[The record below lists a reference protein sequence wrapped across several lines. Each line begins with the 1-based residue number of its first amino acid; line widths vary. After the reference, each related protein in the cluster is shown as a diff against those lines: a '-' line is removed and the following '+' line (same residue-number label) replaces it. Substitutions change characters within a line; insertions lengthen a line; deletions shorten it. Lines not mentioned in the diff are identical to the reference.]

1 MVCSCR
7 LKWLRDRF
15 NQFPGFEDEDE
26 WRTYTAALIMEII
39 GTLIVPD
46 ASGDTVPSMYAQ
58 FIDFDRPVRY
68 SWASALLACLYR
80 NLCAASHVG
89 TRSIAGPMYFLQ
101 VFLV

>member
-1 MVCSCR
+1 M
-7 LKWLRDRF
+7 KERF
-15 NQFPGFEDEDE
+15 ELFPAFDEHE
-26 WRTYTAALIMEII
+26 QWRTYTAALIMEII

-46 ASGDTVPSMYAQ
+46 GSKDTVPSMYAQ

-89 TRSIAGPMYFLQ
+89 ARSIAGPMYFLQ